1 MALVKK
7 LQSGGGVDK
16 SFDEELDRQVG
27 NFKLKS
33 KDERKVRDALV
44 KMREYLGEKD
54 ATGRSFSV
62 DPVSQTYTISGEGS
76 EKFAGSPD
84 DISKGWL
91 SGRLK
96 IKDDQDAMSVAAA
109 IYNEALRAKSQSK
122 LTEEAYSQQPSS
134 LKEKRSIINLSDFD
148 KTKGGFGSEDGLT
161 YTLGITKTEE
171 GRKKLVMD
179 LSKSA
184 VDTYLKEYSSEKDK
198 YDYEDYQDVLKMK
211 EILDNPNSTWDQYLQ
226 QSFRLR
232 WSPTNYLLTDA
243 DKAALTQQEK
253 ETKSKNYN
261 QELMKRGITNPQL
274 QSTLIGA
281 NYSEILSDYS
291 FNENEVVNK
300 AIHDY
305 ILKNKGTIVRNPDTG
320 AIMVVNQSGQL
331 ADFTGKDKFDP
342 LYGYVGRHNQGVF
355 EILGPDVTKDQA
367 EDPNANIDEAFELKT
382 NLPGIV
388 YGWSSDEEGGE
399 YLKDIMG
406 NRDFTKRLEWISPTG
421 QRKILKLNENNQY
434 VDNQGNV
441 VDVKISGYGKQRKK
455 YDNYE
460 NMFSLIST
468 IAPKSNKSNWIADL
482 NSLKEYIYNPKNRG
496 EYNKRMTEVA
506 GRLKWELQN
515 NPLITSNQKNIDNV
529 IETIANYHSR
539 LDSEVNFNKLGGI
552 IKAQEGIKV
561 KNTKEY
567 IDLLRSRSQNQ
578 NQLEGSPKKSKDT
591 TGTWKGQTSGE
602 NALDVASMAGVAA
615 SFAPGP
621 IGAIGAGVALGADLA
636 KDFKDGKIDN
646 WGTHL
651 LNTGFVALSFIGLG
665 GVKALLKGAGA
676 AKKATSIS
684 KAASKVAKIGDN
696 ALSVKDAGKLKKLV
710 DLSTKFKVDDAD
722 ELLKV
727 INKSEDIT
735 KSVKASYNKTIKD
748 AAEVLGKIKT
758 SSSPILGNRT
768 LGHSVK
774 VVKDKVRIPAKSLTT
789 GLRAA
794 TIIPGAMALPQ
805 VLTTGFTEGWEYTK
819 PEDISKIITAGSV
832 GKNWVKDFRT
842 VRAINRQN
850 VAGMSSTDKTV
861 IKVGDSEIELN
872 KVIDVPKDKKTWL
885 GIGKSKTKK
894 SNDEALKKMRDDIKE
909 AAKNQKGITLTDKQI
924 SEIKP
929 DDITVKFGEKSSS
942 IVIGDQPKMVT
953 GDRSLDIRDYNLA
966 KKALNKYGISPIAKV
981 EKPTTEVKP
990 KVNNKPKPKKKVT
1003 KPKSKKVKK
1012 NLEGGILKFGS
1023 GSGNIK
1029 VPKKGDKS
1037 EDNFFKTLAKQVD
1050 VTDIANIAMA
1060 ANTLSANKKAAESQK
1075 KAALAGIVTL
1085 PTAKHEHL
1093 RTSTPM
1099 TLQAEKQAAQVRSQA
1114 QRIGSSTSDINRAL
1128 GISLQGNKQANE
1140 IVEKGRAFDIQ
1151 ANAKLAEQQRAS
1163 DARTNAYNLEV
1174 QGRNK
1179 AAIANA
1185 IKSLHLVDSNKAI
1198 AQNAAINN
1206 LITAWEKNLPR
1217 KDYLNTSKEIAQ
1229 LTSNPEFQKLR
1240 EEHSKLISEETQQA
1254 ERAAYEKEQK
1264 RLWGSKTDTPWEK
1277 SISYQLYKNKIKK
1290 SEEAMKPFM
1299 DQLQQKQMTLSLA
1312 TNRLYL
1318 RKSGGSLSKQ
1328 DRIDL
1333 EREKARLRNA
1343 QKDIELTYKAI
1354 LHNNELM
1361 QKALIKIFK

>member
-7 LQSGGGVDK
+7 LQSGGAVDK

-44 KMREYLGEKD
+44 KMRGYLGEKD

-84 DISKGWL
+84 DISKRWL

-109 IYNEALRAKSQSK
+109 IYNEALREKNQTK
-122 LTEEAYSQQPSS
+122 PIEQTNSQQLSS
-134 LKEKRSIINLSDFD
+134 IKEKRSIINLSDFD
-148 KTKGGFGSEDGLT
+148 KTSKGFGSEDGLK
-161 YTLGITKTEE
+161 YTLGNTKTEE
-171 GRKKLVMD
+171 GRKKLAMN
-179 LSKSA
+179 LSKNA

-226 QSFRLR
+226 QSFRLK

-243 DKAALTQQEK
+243 DKAALAQQET

-274 QSTLIGA
+274 QSTLMGA
-281 NYSEILSDYS
+281 NYSEIVSDYS

-367 EDPNANIDEAFELKT
+367 EDPNANVDEGFELKT
-382 NLPGIV
+382 NLAGTV

-434 VDNQGNV
+434 IDNQGNV
-441 VDVKISGYGKQRKK
+441 VDVKFSGYGKQRKK

-460 NMFSLIST
+460 NMFSFIST

-529 IETIANYHSR
+529 IETIAKYQSH

-591 TGTWKGQTSGE
+591 TGTWKGQTSEE
-602 NALDVASMAGVAA
+602 NALDIASMAGVAA

-621 IGAIGAGVALGADLA
+621 IGAIGAGVAMGADLA
-636 KDFKDGKIDN
+636 KDLQDGKIDN
-646 WGTHL
+646 LGTHL

-696 ALSVKDAGKLKKLV
+696 ALSVKDAGKLEKLV

-735 KSVKASYNKTIKD
+735 KSVKSSYNKTVKD
-748 AAEVLGKIKT
+748 AAEVLGKIET

-768 LGHSVK
+768 LGYSAK
-774 VVKDKVRIPAKSLTT
+774 VVKDKVRIPTKSLTT

-850 VAGMSSTDKTV
+850 IAGMSSTDKTV

-872 KVIDVPKDKKTWL
+872 KAIDIPKDKKAWL

-909 AAKNQKGITLTDKQI
+909 VAKNQKGITLTDKQI

-942 IVIGDQPKMVT
+942 IAIGDQPKMVV

-990 KVNNKPKPKKKVT
+990 KVNNKPKLKKQVT
-1003 KPKSKKVKK
+1003 ESKSKKVKK
-1012 NLEGGILKFGS
+1012 NLEGGILKFAL
-1023 GSGNIK
+1023 GSGNIN
-1029 VPKKGDKS
+1029 VPKKKEKKEES
-1037 EDNFFKTLAKQVD
+1037 ENNFFKTYA
-1050 VTDIANIAMA
+1050 TDIANIAMA

-1085 PTAKHEHL
+1085 PTAKHEYL

-1140 IVEKGRAFDIQ
+1140 IVEKGQAFDVQ

-1174 QGRNK
+1174 QGRNQ

-1185 IKSLHLVDSNKAI
+1185 IKSVHLVDSNKAI

-1217 KDYLNTSKEIAQ
+1217 KDYLNTSDEIAQ
-1229 LTSNPEFQKLR
+1229 LSSNPEFKKLR
-1240 EEHSKLISEETQQA
+1240 EEHSNLISEETQKA
-1254 ERAAYEKEQK
+1254 EKAAYEKEQK
-1264 RLWGSKTDTPWEK
+1264 RLSGSKTDKPWEE
-1277 SISYQLYKNKIKK
+1277 STSYQSYKDRIKK

-1299 DQLQQKQMTLSLA
+1299 DQLKQKQMILSSA

-1333 EREKARLRNA
+1333 EREKARLRNT

>member
-7 LQSGGGVDK
+7 LQSGGAVDK

-44 KMREYLGEKD
+44 KMRGYLGEKD

-84 DISKGWL
+84 DISKRWL

-109 IYNEALRAKSQSK
+109 IYNEALREKNQTK
-122 LTEEAYSQQPSS
+122 PIEQTNSQQLSS
-134 LKEKRSIINLSDFD
+134 IKEKRSIINLSDFD
-148 KTKGGFGSEDGLT
+148 KTSRGFGSEDGLK
-161 YTLGITKTEE
+161 YTLGNTKTEE
-171 GRKKLVMD
+171 GRKKLAMN
-179 LSKSA
+179 LSKNA

-226 QSFRLR
+226 QSFRLK

-243 DKAALTQQEK
+243 DKAALAQQET

-274 QSTLIGA
+274 QSTLMGA
-281 NYSEILSDYS
+281 NYSEIVSDYS

-367 EDPNANIDEAFELKT
+367 EDPNANVDEGFELKT
-382 NLPGIV
+382 NLAGTV

-434 VDNQGNV
+434 IDNQGNV
-441 VDVKISGYGKQRKK
+441 VDVKFSGYGKQRKK

-460 NMFSLIST
+460 NMFSFIST

-529 IETIANYHSR
+529 IETIAKYQSH

-602 NALDVASMAGVAA
+602 NALDIASMAGVTA

-621 IGAIGAGVALGADLA
+621 IGAIGAGVAMGADLA
-636 KDFKDGKIDN
+636 KDLQDGKIDN
-646 WGTHL
+646 LGTHA
-651 LNTGFVALSFIGLG
+651 LNAGFVVLSFIGLG

-696 ALSVKDAGKLKKLV
+696 ALSVKDAGKLEKLV

-722 ELLKV
+722 ELQKV
-727 INKSEDIT
+727 INKSENIT
-735 KSVKASYNKTIKD
+735 KSVKTLYNKTIKD
-748 AAEVLGKIKT
+748 AAEVLGKIET
-758 SSSPILGNRT
+758 SSSPILGSRT
-768 LGHSVK
+768 LGYSAK
-774 VVKDKVRIPAKSLTT
+774 VVKDKVRIPTKSLTT

-850 VAGMSSTDKTV
+850 IAGMSSTDKTV

-872 KVIDVPKDKKTWL
+872 KAIDIPKDKKAWL

-909 AAKNQKGITLTDKQI
+909 VAKNQKGITLTDKQI

-942 IVIGDQPKMVT
+942 IAIGDQPKMVK

-990 KVNNKPKPKKKVT
+990 KVNNKPKLKKQVT
-1003 KPKSKKVKK
+1003 ESKSKKVKK
-1012 NLEGGILKFGS
+1012 NLEGGILKFAL
-1023 GSGNIK
+1023 GSGNIN
-1029 VPKKGDKS
+1029 VPKKKEKKEES
-1037 EDNFFKTLAKQVD
+1037 ENNFFKTYA
-1050 VTDIANIAMA
+1050 TDIANIAMA

-1085 PTAKHEHL
+1085 PTAKHEYL

-1140 IVEKGRAFDIQ
+1140 IVEKGQAFDVQ

-1174 QGRNK
+1174 QGRNQ

-1185 IKSLHLVDSNKAI
+1185 IKSVHLVDSNKAI

-1206 LITAWEKNLPR
+1206 VITAWEKNLPR
-1217 KDYLNTSKEIAQ
+1217 KDYLKTSDEIAQ
-1229 LTSNPEFQKLR
+1229 LSSNPEFQKLR
-1240 EEHSKLISEETQQA
+1240 EEHNTLISEETQKA

-1264 RLWGSKTDTPWEK
+1264 RLSGSKTDKPWEE
-1277 SISYQLYKNKIKK
+1277 STSYQLYKDRIKK

-1299 DQLQQKQMTLSLA
+1299 DQLKQKQMILSSA

-1333 EREKARLRNA
+1333 EREKARLRNT